1 MILPRVEHAEGVAA
15 QMQRIAQ
22 SLRFE
27 FEDRPITLDA
37 NIGCAVYPDD
47 GEDLGVLLEK
57 ADQAMYRMKRSKK
70 AARD

>member
-1 MILPRVEHAEGVAA
+1 VEHRDGVAA

-22 SLRFE
+22 SLRFAFE

-37 NIGCAVYPDD
+37 SIGCAVYPDD

-70 AARD
+70 AGTSG